1 MNTELLKALGYC
13 NFDLIKHTILL
24 GYRGSIVH
32 GTYIPGKIDDKDVLG
47 VCIPPK
53 AYYFGLKKFEQYEK
67 FEGVWDIV
75 IYSLQ
80 KYIRL
85 MLKNNPNVMSLLWL
99 EDKHY
104 LHRTVYGNLL
114 IKNREIFSSKS
125 AYKAFCGYA
134 YGQLHRM
141 THGAHQGYMGEKR
154 KALVEKFGYDT
165 KNAAHLTRLLKVGIE
180 FLTTGELQVN
190 RPEKHQLIEIKK
202 GLWTLEQVKKEAE
215 RLFSKMEDAYI
226 SSKLKNKPD
235 CNKAH
240 KLLISITESFF
251 NEEEQRTKEMRQEE
265 KNE

>member
-1 MNTELLKALGYC
+1 MNNDLLKALGYC
-13 NFDLIKHTILL
+13 NFDLMKHTILL

-53 AYYFGLKKFEQYEK
+53 EYYFGLKKFEQYEK
-67 FEGVWDIV
+67 FEGDWDVV

-104 LHRTVYGNLL
+104 ILTTTLGELL

-125 AYKAFCGYA
+125 AYKSFCGYA

-141 THGAHQGYMGEKR
+141 THGAYQGYMGAKR
-154 KALVEKFGYDT
+154 KALVDKFGYDT
-165 KNAAHLTRLLKVGIE
+165 ANASHLIRLLKMGSE
-180 FLTTGELQVN
+180 FLVSGELQVD

-202 GLWTLEQVKKEAE
+202 GLWTLEQVKELAE
-215 RLFSKMEDAYI
+215 EMFKTLEFAYI
-226 SSKLKNKPD
+226 KSTLKDKPD
-235 CNKAH
+235 YDAANKM
-240 KLLISITESFF
+240 LIRITETFF
-251 NEEEQRTKEMRQEE
+251 NASS
-265 KNE
+265 N